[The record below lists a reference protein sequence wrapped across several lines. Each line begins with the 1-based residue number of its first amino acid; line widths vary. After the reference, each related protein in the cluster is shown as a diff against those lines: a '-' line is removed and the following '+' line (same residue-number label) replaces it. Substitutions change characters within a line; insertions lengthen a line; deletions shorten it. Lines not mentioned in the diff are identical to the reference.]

1 MHFVVVEL
9 ILELGHLIALRQI
22 VLAVM
27 LDLFVSK
34 SVEVDSKH
42 LVVVIVVRQQTVLA
56 EKNELLILFYLKFC
70 FQRQTYS
77 SG

>member
-9 ILELGHLIALRQI
+9 IVELGHLIALRQI
-22 VLAVM
+22 VWAVM

-56 EKNELLILFYLKFC
+56 EKN
-70 FQRQTYS
+70 
-77 SG
+77 